1 MTKLYFM
8 VQYAV
13 HEKSILL
20 PLLPASL
27 LALEEPFVF
36 EWLTYN
42 GLLSMFPLLTR
53 DKLVV
58 PYIALYGLFILIF
71 HAPGGREQK
80 HEKEGIC
87 SYFGILKSFLLAC
100 CIILH
105 VVYLTITPP
114 RKYPFLFEAII
125 MLLCFS
131 QFVLIFLYTNTKQW
145 RLLRLSTVAEDRKKQ
160 L

>member
-1 MTKLYFM
+1 M

-42 GLLSMFPLLTR
+42 GLLSMFPLVTR

-58 PYIALYGLFILIF
+58 PYIALYGLFTLVF

-80 HEKEGIC
+80 HEKEGIPC
-87 SYFGILKSFLLAC
+87 YFGILKSFLLAC
-100 CIILH
+100 SILLH

-145 RLLRLSTVAEDRKKQ
+145 RLLKLSTVPEDRKKQ